1 MNVHRTQA
9 GRASHLDDRYHAPP
23 KYTRAEWDDL
33 EWEWR
38 RRDAIDRQRAI
49 LVAGVVVIG
58 CLGALAW
65 LVWP

>member
-23 KYTRAEWDDL
+23 PLTREELREL